1 VTKVIEGDGFTLV
14 LSEKLGKIEVKK
26 ISKVI
31 DGAAVILVITPADEF
46 FERAFGHKPRLKEK
60 IRFQIVCSAESADL
74 ITKGIGIPISED
86 SNVSSARS

>member
-31 DGAAVILVITPADEF
+31 DGAAVILVITPAGNQPLPKGRGF
-46 FERAFGHKPRLKEK
+46 LK
-60 IRFQIVCSAESADL
+60 
-74 ITKGIGIPISED
+74 
-86 SNVSSARS
+86 